1 MTAGQG
7 CKDYS
12 TENIPRDA
20 KGKEQMIS
28 TATCKTLLPGVG
40 IVAGML
46 FLFIPAQAY
55 CANAEGV
62 FLLFGLFCI
71 CSCLPVPTV
80 R

>member
-1 MTAGQG
+1 
-7 CKDYS
+7 
-12 TENIPRDA
+12 
-20 KGKEQMIS
+20 MIS